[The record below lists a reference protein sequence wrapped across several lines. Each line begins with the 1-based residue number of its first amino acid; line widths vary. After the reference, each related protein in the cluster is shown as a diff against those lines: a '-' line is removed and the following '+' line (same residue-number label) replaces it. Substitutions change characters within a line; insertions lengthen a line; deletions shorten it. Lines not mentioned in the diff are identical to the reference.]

1 MKHSRPFETYL
12 GYDLNGQHTGKQTP
26 HDAQRYRSSL
36 SVLVH
41 DGADRVAEIA
51 AFVLIGLAICFGV
64 KRDDREPLSSNASM
78 FPELD
83 AYRKSLRKE
92 RA

>member
-1 MKHSRPFETYL
+1 MIYEKSKRHQVKHSRPFETYL

-51 AFVLIGLAICFGV
+51 AFVLHGGT
-64 KRDDREPLSSNASM
+64 RPLILVTSSPSGQGI
-78 FPELD
+78 LCV
-83 AYRKSLRKE
+83 
-92 RA
+92 